1 MIDPDTP
8 APGFTLPSDT
18 GGDVTLADFRGRKV
32 ILYFYPRDNTPGCTV
47 QACDFRDSLPGF
59 EGAGVAVLG
68 VSADSIESHRRFR
81 KLFSLNFPLLADQ
94 DHTVSR
100 AYGVWKKHKVFG
112 MNIERSTFLID
123 EAGNIERI
131 WRNVRP
137 GGHTKMLSE
146 LVDGGPSNHASNIRD
161 T

>member
-1 MIDPDTP
+1 
-8 APGFTLPSDT
+8 
-18 GGDVTLADFRGRKV
+18 
-32 ILYFYPRDNTPGCTV
+32 
-47 QACDFRDSLPGF
+47 
-59 EGAGVAVLG
+59 VAVLG

-137 GGHTKMLSE
+137 EGHTKILSE